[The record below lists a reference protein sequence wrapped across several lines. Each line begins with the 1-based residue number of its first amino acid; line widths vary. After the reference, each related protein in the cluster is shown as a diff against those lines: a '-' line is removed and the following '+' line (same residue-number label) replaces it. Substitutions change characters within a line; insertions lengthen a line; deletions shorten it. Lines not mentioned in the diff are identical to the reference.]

1 MRTRS
6 SLLFLGPS
14 VKHGETNY
22 IPETM
27 LPSFLDL
34 VLWGHEH
41 KCEIAPVR
49 SEHGNFFIT
58 QPGSTIA
65 TSLSDGEAAPKC
77 VQRSIATNREHVYMH
92 AHKKLYENDPRIQNV
107 GERAPLICTAGL
119 VGNFFLFL

>member
-1 MRTRS
+1 MAGVRQGRE
-6 SLLFLGPS
+6 SLAHAACPPPFS

-41 KCEIAPVR
+41 KCEIHPTR
-49 SEHGNFFIT
+49 SESGDFFIT

-65 TSLSDGEAAPKC
+65 TSLSDGEA
-77 VQRSIATNREHVYMH
+77 VQ
-92 AHKKLYENDPRIQNV
+92 KLG
-107 GERAPLICTAGL
+107 GEEEGK
-119 VGNFFLFL
+119 GG